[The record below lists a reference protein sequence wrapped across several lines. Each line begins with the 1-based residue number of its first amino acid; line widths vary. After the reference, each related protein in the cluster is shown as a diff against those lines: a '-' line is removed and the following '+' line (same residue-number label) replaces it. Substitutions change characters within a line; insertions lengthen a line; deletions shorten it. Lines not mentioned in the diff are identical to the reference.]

1 MSEIQYYSIYQGEA
15 RDLPLRL
22 ENPDR
27 TPFDLTG
34 FTAILCRFKKQ
45 DGQALEISSVLADG
59 AGIVAPNP
67 TSGRFLVSV
76 DTTQSAL
83 LKEGER
89 QDFTVIVHKGAR
101 ATSTYGA
108 ITFEAKYP
116 GKESNSVVLL
126 FDGVKT
132 IGAVLDEWNLKNA
145 DLAVK
150 LTSADP
156 LTTVPA
162 AGSAT
167 FSGGTST
174 GKRICNFYRAL
185 NVIKKKV

>member
-1 MSEIQYYSIYQGEA
+1 MREVEYYTVYQGEN

-27 TPFDLTG
+27 TPFDLSG

-45 DGQALEISSVLADG
+45 DGQALELSSVFADG
-59 AGIVAPNP
+59 GNISCPNP
-67 TSGRFLVSV
+67 SSGRFLVSIPA
-76 DTTQSAL
+76 DKSSL
-83 LKEGER
+83 LKVGDR

-101 ATSTYGA
+101 AVSTYGA

-116 GKESNSVVLL
+116 GTESNSIVLQ

-132 IGAVLDEWNLKNA
+132 LGQVVDEWNLKNT
-145 DLAVK
+145 DLSVK
-150 LTSADP
+150 VTSADP
-156 LTTVPA
+156 LTDVPP
-162 AGSAT
+162 AGTAT

-174 GKRICNFYRAL
+174 GRRKCNFYRSL
-185 NVIKKKV
+185 NVVKQQV